1 MMRSANLLLISISL
15 LITSVSHAGLP
26 NPFSWLNKKEEAPVL
41 EPIYASSKEK
51 EQKAGAL
58 LAKGM
63 GKFNQ
68 GSLRSANRLFKSIVK
83 KYPGTEAAGK
93 ALYMRGQVFMARER
107 WVKAF
112 GFLQEVIDEHPRY
125 AGFNEVLSA
134 QFACATALMEGARG
148 RIFGVLPAFKQF
160 PEAIGQ
166 FEQIANNAP
175 YGEYAPLAL
184 MNIALIAQEQ
194 KEPDIAI
201 DSLDRLINYYP
212 QSTQAPD
219 AYSTLADIYASL
231 VGSEEYDQG
240 STRRAISYYED
251 FLVLFPESENVGE
264 VEANLRSMENL
275 LAGSRLSLGNFYYLY
290 RSNNTAALVFY
301 NEAITIAPDSDAAIL
316 AKQRIE
322 DIDSGVRPAT
332 GGRIL
337 KKLLFVN

>member
-1 MMRSANLLLISISL
+1 MRPATHLFCSFCL
-15 LITSVSHAGLP
+15 LITSVTHAGIL
-26 NPFSWLNKKEEAPVL
+26 NPFSWLSDKEEQPVL
-41 EPIYASSKEK
+41 EPIYASSKEN
-51 EQKAGAL
+51 EEKAGAL
-58 LAKGM
+58 LDKGLK
-63 GKFNQ
+63 KFNR
-68 GSLRSANRLFKSIVK
+68 GSLGSANRLFKSAVK
-83 KYPGTEAAGK
+83 KYPGTDAAGQ
-93 ALYMRGQVFMARER
+93 ALYMRGQIFMARER

-112 GFLQEVIDEHPRY
+112 GFLQQVINEHPRY
-125 AGFNEVLSA
+125 PDFNEVLSA
-134 QFACATALMEGARG
+134 QFTCATALMEGARG

-166 FEQIANNAP
+166 FERIANNAP

-194 KEPDIAI
+194 EEPDIAI

-251 FLVLFPESENVGE
+251 FLVLFPDSQNVGE

-275 LAGSRLSLGNFYYLY
+275 LAGSRLSLGDFYYLY
-290 RSNNTAALVFY
+290 RTNNTAALVFY
-301 NEAITIAPDSDAAIL
+301 NEAITIAPDSDAAVL
-316 AKQRIE
+316 ARQRIE

-332 GGRIL
+332 GGRLL
-337 KKLLFVN
+337 KKILFAN